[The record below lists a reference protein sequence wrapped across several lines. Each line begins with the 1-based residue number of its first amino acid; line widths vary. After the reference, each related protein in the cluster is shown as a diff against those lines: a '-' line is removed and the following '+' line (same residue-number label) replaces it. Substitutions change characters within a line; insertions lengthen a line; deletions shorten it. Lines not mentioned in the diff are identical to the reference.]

1 MRDAWEHMMV
11 SLLVPMRNPANLDL
25 GGSTEAEEEW

>member
-11 SLLVPMRNPANLDL
+11 SLLVPIRNSADLDL
-25 GGSTEAEEEW
+25 GGSTEAEKEC